1 MAEDEVV
8 EEQLAVV
15 GSLPG
20 TLLDTERDELRE
32 LGAELSRGK
41 RAQLVEGNLP
51 VSPSLMLAAS
61 PSSGWSPLSPPNKVR
76 VTVQHSGDQK
86 FE

>member
-1 MAEDEVV
+1 MLEYFPDEAAHHLVLQLGVAEDEVV

-41 RAQLVEGNLP
+41 RGGRVKDHLLCTEKNLFP
-51 VSPSLMLAAS
+51 CKNMIFFYLIS
-61 PSSGWSPLSPPNKVR
+61 
-76 VTVQHSGDQK
+76 
-86 FE
+86 